1 MSCSSFL
8 VVSLEFSVYNII
20 PSANSGSFNTSF
32 PIWFAFLY
40 FSSLTA
46 VARTSKTMWD
56 KSHKSGHPSL
66 LPDLRGNAFSSS
78 SLIMRVAVGFSYMTF
93 IMLSYVPSMPTFWRG
108 FYHKLVLNF
117 VRSFFC
123 TYWNDHMVFILQF
136 VNVVYHTDWF
146 VDIENTLHPW
156 GKFHLI
162 MVYDAFNVLLDQ
174 FASILLRIF
183 ESMLISDIGLQFSLF
198 F

>member
-1 MSCSSFL
+1 MNILVFFL
-8 VVSLEFSVYNII
+8 ILGE
-20 PSANSGSFNTSF
+20 
-32 PIWFAFLY
+32 
-40 FSSLTA
+40 
-46 VARTSKTMWD
+46 
-56 KSHKSGHPSL
+56 
-66 LPDLRGNAFSSS
+66 
-78 SLIMRVAVGFSYMTF
+78 
-93 IMLSYVPSMPTFWRG
+93 MLSALCHWVWEWLCVSHIWPLLCWVTFPLCPLSAED

-136 VNVVYHTDWF
+136 VNAVYHTDWF

-162 MVYDAFNVLLDQ
+162 MVYGAFNVLLDQ

-183 ESMLISDIGLQFSLF
+183 ESMFISDVGLQFSLLF
-198 F
+198 